1 MRIESKTIAD
11 ELLDGIRLMAIA
23 GFTGWVA
30 LTQVAALSAP
40 IAALATAMLVFPGVE
55 TKERRQTIA
64 VQFHRPFAAIGMT
77 LTAFLWLLSTT
88 QDTTKVMPSDP
99 LEELIILVG
108 LMVAV
113 SFIVASPFVFAISR
127 LEISKS
133 SDNLW
138 IGRLIDYGISLFCT
152 FLAFVLGT
160 FMLKLSEEIIPP
172 VKIDVDLVVLG
183 VVLVP
188 AIGWMLAY
196 SRRNPRD
203 EAKQATL

>member
-1 MRIESKTIAD
+1 MVSD
-11 ELLDGIRLMAIA
+11 ELLDGIRLIAIV

-30 LTQVAALSAP
+30 LSQAAALSAP
-40 IAALATAMLVFPGVE
+40 IAALATAMLVFPRVE
-55 TKERRQTIA
+55 TEKGRETIA

-88 QDTTKVMPSDP
+88 QDTAKVMPSNP

-108 LMVAV
+108 LMFAV
-113 SFIVASPFVFAISR
+113 SFIVASLFVFAISR
-127 LEISKS
+127 LEISKP

-152 FLAFVLGT
+152 SLAYVLGV
-160 FMLKLSEEIIPP
+160 FMLKLSEEIIAP
-172 VKIDVDLVVLG
+172 VKINADLVVLG
-183 VVLVP
+183 VILVP
-188 AIGWMLAY
+188 AIGWTLAY

-203 EAKQATL
+203 EAKKATP